1 MAEAVIRVEKLVHVY
16 PRGNVKALK
25 GIDLDINKGDVVSI
39 VGQNGSGK
47 TTLVRHFN
55 GLLRPTEGKVYL
67 MGEDST
73 GKYPKRIGGCLRTQ
87 HDGRKS
93 GLYVSISGRTDCGF
107 S

>member
-47 TTLVRHFN
+47 TTLDTTS
-55 GLLRPTEGKVYL
+55 PWCAI
-67 MGEDST
+67 ST
-73 GKYPKRIGGCLRTQ
+73 AC
-87 HDGRKS
+87 
-93 GLYVSISGRTDCGF
+93 CGPQRAKCT
-107 S
+107 

>member
-73 GKYPKRIGGCLRTQ
+73 GKSVAEMSRRCG
-87 HDGRKS
+87 
-93 GLYVSISGRTDCGF
+93 YVFQTPTTKFSAPQCGKN
-107 S
+107 